1 MNKKNKL
8 IIILF
13 SLFLMTGLYAYFL
26 LSRSS
31 FINMKEVSPV
41 LKISAAEISEHYLE
55 DEKKSDSMYKGKVL
69 EIKGIIKKINF
80 LNNRNTLILQGYNT
94 YSNIICDIQNVNK
107 KEFDKLELGDKINL
121 KGICKGFLKDVII
134 LNCVLVNK

>member
-1 MNKKNKL
+1 
-8 IIILF
+8 
-13 SLFLMTGLYAYFL
+13 
-26 LSRSS
+26 
-31 FINMKEVSPV
+31 MKEVSPV